1 MAKTVHLPLDAYGR
15 EGEWVDILD
24 PRFLT
29 PRQTR
34 EINTGD
40 GEAILR
46 HIVTAWR
53 VADSAG
59 TTLADPSTDPL
70 DDVEN
75 GLFAVIVEEFRALAG
90 APLPKASSRP

>member
-1 MAKTVHLPLDAYGR
+1 MAKTVHIDLSPYGR
-15 EGEWVDILD
+15 EGEWVDVLD

-34 EINTGD
+34 EINSGD

-53 VADSAG
+53 IADSAG
-59 TTLADPSTDPL
+59 ATLAEPATDLL
-70 DDVEN
+70 DDIEN

-90 APLPKASSRP
+90 APLPRASSRP